1 MNLLT
6 KLLIEL
12 LPLGAMIGRA
22 QEACYNSRRYI
33 NCVLGSIFI
42 RSIFEGIIIFPT
54 LYLSMF
60 GFHITLP
67 LLMTYTIAYI
77 ISWLLMNVIYDMFY
91 ALNDSI
97 FVRYEDRPTLRRY
110 IEDINLVVLIIAR
123 LIYMVTI
130 SILLVV
136 VAKIPYINVLIAI
149 LLLLITL
156 FIHNSIRIKLWRVY
170 SIGALRFVRLFFIPL
185 VLSPSSNLFYIL
197 AIAIP
202 YVTDEI
208 IKAYNYELGKCGI
221 QLRNARAPI
230 LLFSYLVYLPFLII
244 LFHSN
249 YVLLI
254 YLIILVGSLAIF
266 YSIMLVR
273 KRLR

>member
-1 MNLLT
+1 
-6 KLLIEL
+6 
-12 LPLGAMIGRA
+12 MIGRA
-22 QEACYNSRRYI
+22 QEACYNSKRFM
-33 NCVLGSIFI
+33 NCILGSIFI

-54 LYLSMF
+54 LYLSIF

-67 LLMTYTIAYI
+67 LLVTYMTTYI

-110 IEDINLVVLIIAR
+110 IKDVNLVVLIIAR
-123 LIYMVTI
+123 LIYMVAI
-130 SILLVV
+130 SILLVAF
-136 VAKIPYINVLIAI
+136 AKISYINVLIAI
-149 LLLLITL
+149 LLLFITL

-170 SIGALRFVRLFFIPL
+170 SVGALRFARLLFIPL
-185 VLSPSSNLFYIL
+185 VLSPSSNLFYIS

-202 YVTDEI
+202 YVIDEV
-208 IKAYNYELGKCGI
+208 IKAYNYELGKYGI
-221 QLRNARAPI
+221 QFNARVPI
-230 LLFSYLVYLPFLII
+230 LLFSYSVYLPFLII

-254 YLIILVGSLAIF
+254 YLIVFVGSSAIF
-266 YSIMLVR
+266 YSIMLVV
-273 KRLR
+273 KHLK

>member
-1 MNLLT
+1 MNLLM

-22 QEACYNSRRYI
+22 QEACYNSKRYI
-33 NCVLGSIFI
+33 NCILGSIFI

-60 GFHITLP
+60 GLHITIS

-91 ALNDSI
+91 ALNDST

-110 IEDINLVVLIIAR
+110 IEDINLVVLTITR

-136 VAKIPYINVLIAI
+136 VVKIPYINVLIAI
-149 LLLLITL
+149 LLLFITL
-156 FIHNSIRIKLWRVY
+156 FIHNSIRIKLWRETT
-170 SIGALRFVRLFFIPL
+170 S
-185 VLSPSSNLFYIL
+185 
-197 AIAIP
+197 
-202 YVTDEI
+202 
-208 IKAYNYELGKCGI
+208 C
-221 QLRNARAPI
+221 
-230 LLFSYLVYLPFLII
+230 
-244 LFHSN
+244 
-249 YVLLI
+249 
-254 YLIILVGSLAIF
+254 
-266 YSIMLVR
+266 
-273 KRLR
+273 

>member
-12 LPLGAMIGRA
+12 LPLGTMIGRA
-22 QEACYNSRRYI
+22 QEACYNSERYI
-33 NCVLGSIFI
+33 NCILGSIFI

-60 GFHITLP
+60 GLHITLP

-77 ISWLLMNVIYDMFY
+77 ISWLLMNVIYDMLY

-110 IEDINLVVLIIAR
+110 IEGINLVALIITR

-170 SIGALRFVRLFFIPL
+170 SIGALRFVRLFSFLLYFHLLQTCFI
-185 VLSPSSNLFYIL
+185 Y
-197 AIAIP
+197 
-202 YVTDEI
+202 
-208 IKAYNYELGKCGI
+208 
-221 QLRNARAPI
+221 
-230 LLFSYLVYLPFLII
+230 
-244 LFHSN
+244 
-249 YVLLI
+249 
-254 YLIILVGSLAIF
+254 
-266 YSIMLVR
+266 
-273 KRLR
+273 